1 MEICVGMM
9 GWQPETFWDSSLNEI
24 FIAIDGFLEFNG
36 ANKERPMD
44 KEELKSLMEL
54 YPDD

>member
-1 MEICVGMM
+1 MM